1 MDMPMNR
8 PPAVSTALYPAERN
22 SAEIRSRSLS
32 GGNRYTLAAYGS
44 QGILSVTPTEA
55 PAAAAD
61 STSSRQAVAAMLKEF
76 AAHAAHEVSN
86 PLNAIGI
93 NAELSLSLLKLG
105 RVAEATEMLQRL
117 SRDCWQAGEE
127 VRAFSRLGESLAQ
140 PTQPCDIGQLINDVL
155 ARIAGETQRPL
166 EFFHLQIQPDLP
178 PAQIEAFGATY
189 ALRYLARRLI
199 SDALRCLCLTVRA
212 LGAHHQLLTVYCD
225 FVPAMDPGATRPPLR
240 LSFFQ
245 QLLVAQGIQLDWLKD
260 GRTGFEVV
268 FPHAPG

>member
-1 MDMPMNR
+1 MSP
-8 PPAVSTALYPAERN
+8 PEVPAVATAPE
-22 SAEIRSRSLS
+22 
-32 GGNRYTLAAYGS
+32 
-44 QGILSVTPTEA
+44 SVG
-55 PAAAAD
+55 
-61 STSSRQAVAAMLKEF
+61 SRQAVAAMLKEF

-140 PTQPCDIGQLINDVL
+140 PAQACELGQLIHDVL

-166 EFFHLQIQPDLP
+166 EFFQLQIQPGLP
-178 PAQIEAFGATY
+178 PAHIETFGATY

-199 SDALRCLCLTVRA
+199 SDALRCLCLQVRA
-212 LGAHHQLLTVYCD
+212 LGEHHQLLTVYCN
-225 FVPAMDPGATRPPLR
+225 FVPAMDPGTTRPPLR

-245 QLLVAQGIQLDWLKD
+245 QLLDAQDIRLEWLKD